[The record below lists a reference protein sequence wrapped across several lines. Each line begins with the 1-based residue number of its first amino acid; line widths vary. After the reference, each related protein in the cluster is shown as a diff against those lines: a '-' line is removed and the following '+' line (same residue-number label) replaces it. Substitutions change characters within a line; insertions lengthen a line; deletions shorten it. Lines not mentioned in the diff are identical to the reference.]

1 MSLRARLWIV
11 LGALVV
17 VPLLAAGAV
26 GTLLVSHLSG
36 RTSEE
41 HVQARAALAADA
53 LTQRC
58 ATLGVAARALAAE
71 ATLGAPAA
79 AAKAAISPRTV
90 DAVAL
95 LGSDGAVLASAGSL
109 PAPPSQLPACTDAR
123 AAATGP
129 AASVLAQRVAVRS
142 PRPGGPAAAV
152 ATLRLDTPLLDTLRS
167 LLTLKGDQE
176 RQPALTLVDAQGK
189 VVASNAAPAV
199 QSALAAAAVQ
209 GRQGEVAGRI
219 VSVLPP
225 AEGVPVYVVA
235 SELPKDLSSME
246 QVLAAAVVLVGALA
260 LVLGWHLAR
269 QLTGPLDELTAA
281 AERVAGGDLA
291 QVIPVR
297 RDDETG
303 RLATA
308 FNGMTVALDRT
319 IGELS
324 RSRDALRESLGRL
337 GGVLGSTHDLD
348 ALLQV
353 VLDAAV
359 AATGAQGGAAW
370 SGDGGPLRLA
380 ATSGPERDWPEQ
392 VVDGFDVRGRA
403 LARAGVEADRSAG
416 SDGDAVGAARLAVA
430 LRRGPRVVGLL
441 ELEAAPGR
449 TLDRSAADALGALAG
464 QASVAVDNV
473 LLHREAQRL
482 STTDPLTGL
491 WNFRYLSMSLAR
503 EIERATRFR
512 RPLSVLMLDLD
523 HFKAVNDTHGHPRGD
538 AVLRE
543 LAARLTEQIREVD
556 VLARYG
562 GEEFVLVLP
571 ETTLEG
577 AAVLADRICTAV
589 RREPFGEEGEVP
601 LRLTVSVGVAG
612 FPDHAASAAT
622 LVRVADDAL
631 YVAKEAG
638 RDRFHVAGTVAG
650 RV

>member
-26 GTLLVSHLSG
+26 GTLLVSGLSA

-41 HVQARAALAADA
+41 HVRARAALAADA

-58 ATLGVAARALAAE
+58 ATLGLAARALAAE
-71 ATLGAPAA
+71 ATLGQPAA
-79 AAKAAISPRTV
+79 AARA
-90 DAVAL
+90 AVAAGTVNAAVL
-95 LGSDGAVLASAGSL
+95 LGPDGAVLASAGSL
-109 PAPPSQLPACTDAR
+109 PVPPDQLSSCTDVR
-123 AAATGP
+123 AAASGP
-129 AASVLAQRVAVRS
+129 AAAVLAQRVAVSS
-142 PRPGGPAAAV
+142 PRAGGPAAAV
-152 ATLRLDTPLLDTLRS
+152 VALRLNGTLLDDVRG
-167 LLTLKGDQE
+167 LLTLKGDDQ
-176 RQPALTLVDAQGK
+176 RQVALTLVDAQGH
-189 VVASNAAPAV
+189 VVASNAAADV
-199 QSALAAAAVQ
+199 QPALAAAAVAD
-209 GRQGEVAGRI
+209 RQGKVAGR
-219 VSVLPP
+219 VVAVAPP
-225 AEGVPVYVVA
+225 VGGAPVYVVA
-235 SELPKDLSSME
+235 SELPKDLSSLE
-246 QVLAAAVVLVGALA
+246 QSLAAAVVLVGALA

-308 FNGMTVALDRT
+308 FNEMTVALDRT

-380 ATSGPERDWPEQ
+380 ATCGPERDWPEQ
-392 VVDGFDVRGRA
+392 VLDGSDVRGRA
-403 LARAGVEADRSAG
+403 LGRSGVEADRPA
-416 SDGDAVGAARLAVA
+416 DGDAAAGAARLAVA

-449 TLDRSAADALGALAG
+449 RLDRAAADSLGALAG

-523 HFKAVNDTHGHPRGD
+523 HFKSVNDTHGHPRGD

-589 RREPFGEEGEVP
+589 RREPFGEPGEVP